1 MKEAAIQAC
10 KAANMNHYYRE
21 NTGHQPMYFNQYQ
34 PLKKAQKQVNYS
46 SSRMKRPKKHRKD
59 SATGGQT
66 IQNTNFETD
75 NVISSTHIGQRDLD
89 EI

>member
-1 MKEAAIQAC
+1 
-10 KAANMNHYYRE
+10 
-21 NTGHQPMYFNQYQ
+21 
-34 PLKKAQKQVNYS
+34 
-46 SSRMKRPKKHRKD
+46 MKRPKKHRKD
-59 SATGGQT
+59 SASGGQT